1 MDERYKWTWK
11 LKSEVYERLCDCCTI
26 NGDILPLTQARWS
39 WMKEQ
44 EKYKSFSKEDA
55 LVYILELLDSNSID
69 CDLTKDEYEEI
80 LDSVY

>member
-1 MDERYKWTWK
+1 MDERYKWTWR
-11 LKSEVYERLCDCCTI
+11 LKSDVYERLCNCRSKKA
-26 NGDILPLTQARWS
+26 DILPLTQARWS
-39 WMKEQ
+39 CMKEQ
-44 EKYKSFSKEDA
+44 EKYKLFSKEDA